1 MTRILFIDDDNQAQ
15 SVLKMTLPSQFNVI
29 SSLEGKRGLELVRKE
44 DPDLVL
50 LDIDLPDMDGIE
62 VLRQITAIPD
72 APPVIMLSGTNKVQ
86 IIVEA
91 IKCGAVNYVV
101 KPFELQQLIAL
112 LLQNLQK
119 RVRKNESS
127 ITHSAFAELIGE
139 SPAIIRLKR
148 LALRFAQSEAPVLI
162 TGETGTGKELI
173 ARIIHSLSKRKHGPF
188 IAKNCGAIPPTLLES
203 ELFGSEKGAFT
214 DAVSRA
220 GSFEKANCG
229 SLFFDEIGDLSP
241 PSQVKLL
248 RALEEGVVNRLGSTS
263 ERQTNVRIISAT
275 NVCLEQSVKTGG
287 FRADLYYRIN
297 TLPIHLPSLKERT
310 EDIPLIAAH
319 LLQSGPA
326 AQTLSQA
333 AISKLQKHNWPGNVR
348 ELKNVLERAAIFA
361 DSDKISARDI
371 LFGSSL

>member
-72 APPVIMLSGTNKVQ
+72 APPVIMLSGTNKIQ
-86 IIVEA
+86 IVVEA

-101 KPFELQQLIAL
+101 KPFELQKLIAL

-119 RVRKNESS
+119 RVRKNEAS
-127 ITHSAFAELIGE
+127 IAHSAFTELIGE
-139 SPAIIRLKR
+139 SPAIIRFKR
-148 LALRFAQSEAPVLI
+148 LALRFAQSDAPVLI
-162 TGETGTGKELI
+162 TGETGTGKELV
-173 ARIIHSLSKRKHGPF
+173 ARIIHSLSERKYGPF
-188 IAKNCGAIPPTLLES
+188 IAKNCGAIPQSLLES

-229 SLFFDEIGDLSP
+229 SLFFDEIGELP
-241 PSQVKLL
+241 PASQVKLL
-248 RALEEGVVNRLGSTS
+248 RALEEGVVSRLGSTS
-263 ERQTNVRIISAT
+263 ERQTNIRIISAT
-275 NVCLEQSVKTGG
+275 NVHLEQSVENGK

-297 TLPIHLPSLKERT
+297 TLPIKLPTLKERI

-319 LLQSGPA
+319 LLQSGSTA
-326 AQTLSQA
+326 RTLSQA
-333 AISKLQKHNWPGNVR
+333 AVDKLQRHNWPGNVR

-361 DSDKISARDI
+361 DGDKISAQDI
-371 LFGSSL
+371 IFGSVL